1 MKIKTIKIKNIG
13 PYIGENKISFD
24 ISDKSKQMVLI
35 GGKNGAGKTTLFNAI
50 KICLYGCVA
59 YGYEANNAKYYE
71 EIEKIINANEKLQNG
86 EAEVSIE
93 LLLDDGKD
101 NHIYKF
107 DRSWKIKGKKI
118 SENFKLSKDG
128 EFVSETEKSDFESFL
143 LQIIPPN
150 LFRFYFFDG
159 EKISDFIFN
168 SNKNSDFKEAFLKL
182 CNLDTM
188 DIIRE
193 NFRRISRVK
202 SKDGAAISKEYD
214 KCVADD
220 NLLSERIISAE
231 DEYKEVSNEI
241 ALIDDQLASL
251 EKRYAK
257 TGGISK
263 KEWRSMQE
271 RIEKEEIRREDN
283 RKWLKDI
290 ANNVLPFIIL
300 RTQLEE
306 LQKQI
311 EVEHKAQ
318 IDANVKN
325 TIDTPPIKD
334 IIENVLQNAGVE
346 LSGDITEK
354 IIDDII
360 DYTSKTAAIKPILNL
375 SDLDRYELN
384 SKINSLNSFDV
395 ERIKAATDDIEA
407 SLKHV
412 KRIRKKMECSSVENY
427 EAYLQAKSDLNEK
440 KAEKTV
446 NLVKID
452 SELQKYRADKAVSS
466 SKLAKAKSNY
476 EVLLKKQSID
486 DISARALLAF
496 DELQNILYKKSIK
509 QVEQS
514 FQEFF
519 GLLINKSD
527 LIDGIHIDSNL
538 NVLPYKNKVYKIENL
553 KKMLDKSGSEYLI
566 AQIGMHAYEIMQS
579 KMDSGVNEIVLPVEV
594 KQQLSAGEK
603 QIFIMALYQALSQLN
618 KIDVPYIVDTP
629 FARIDKEHREKILER
644 FFKKLNGQIII
655 LSTDE
660 EIVGDYQD
668 VISDVVSNTFV
679 LNHTSKGNTEILE
692 DIYFGGDVRHDK

>member
-24 ISDKSKQMVLI
+24 ISDKSKRMVLI

-71 EIEKIINANEKLQNG
+71 EIEKIINSNEKLQNG

-202 SKDGAAISKEYD
+202 SKDGATIAKEYD

-271 RIEKEEIRREDN
+271 RIAKEEIRREDN

>member
-1 MKIKTIKIKNIG
+1 M
-13 PYIGENKISFD
+13 
-24 ISDKSKQMVLI
+24 
-35 GGKNGAGKTTLFNAI
+35 
-50 KICLYGCVA
+50 YGCVA

-71 EIEKIINANEKLQNG
+71 EIEKIINASEKLQNG

-101 NHIYKF
+101 NHVYKF

-241 ALIDDQLASL
+241 AIIDDQLASL

-271 RIEKEEIRREDN
+271 RIAKEEIRREDN

-334 IIENVLQNAGVE
+334 IIENVLQNAGIE
-346 LSGDITEK
+346 LSSDITEK

-360 DYTSKTAAIKPILNL
+360 DYTSKTASIKPILNL

-553 KKMLDKSGSEYLI
+553 KKMLNKSGSEYLI

-579 KMDSGVNEIVLPVEV
+579 KMDSGDNEIVLPVEV

-692 DIYFGGDVRHDK
+692 DIYFGGNVCHDK